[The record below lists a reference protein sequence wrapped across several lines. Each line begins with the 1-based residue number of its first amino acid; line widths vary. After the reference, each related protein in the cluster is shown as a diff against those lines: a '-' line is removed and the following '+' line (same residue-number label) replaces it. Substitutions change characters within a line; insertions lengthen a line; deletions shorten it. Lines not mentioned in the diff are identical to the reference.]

1 MKRAEECC
9 KKILNHVNQVVKE
22 AENKQ
27 VNTKSSHSGDFFE
40 LNNFLMSCVFCPK
53 RLEEYQRRL
62 DISSLKQSEHPM
74 ILELKARTTSQSR
87 HTELKH
93 LNTIT
98 S

>member
-1 MKRAEECC
+1 
-9 KKILNHVNQVVKE
+9 
-22 AENKQ
+22 
-27 VNTKSSHSGDFFE
+27 
-40 LNNFLMSCVFCPK
+40 MSCVFCPK

-74 ILELKARTTSQSR
+74 ILELKARTTSQSS

-98 S
+98 GHLYFVFTHNRPLTWCTADASWIYCLKKVM